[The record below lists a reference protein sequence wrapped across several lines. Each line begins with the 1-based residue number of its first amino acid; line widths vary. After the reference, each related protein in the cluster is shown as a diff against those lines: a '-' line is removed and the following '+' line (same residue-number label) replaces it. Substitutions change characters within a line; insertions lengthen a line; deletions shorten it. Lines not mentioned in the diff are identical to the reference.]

1 MKKVLFDCDN
11 TFGVPGCDVDDGLA
25 LLYLLGREDV
35 DVRAVTVTYGN
46 SQTDVTYEATRRL
59 LRDVG
64 REDIPVLRGGAG
76 PGDYDSEAA
85 DYLAQAAREHPGELS
100 LLATG
105 SLTNLAGAWRKNGQ
119 FFHQLQQVVLMGG
132 VTEPLV
138 FQRQTMEELN
148 FSCDPQ
154 ASFTVLTEG
163 KNVSVI
169 TGNNCL
175 KVLFTKE
182 EYAHRLLASGRAV
195 GRYILD
201 RTDSWFGYTREG
213 YGIEGFYNWDVT
225 AAVYLARP
233 ELFIEDRGRFAFSAE
248 DLKTGH
254 LRRDGAGPWACCLP
268 EIGPAA
274 PFKEEIY
281 DAWERVEM
289 GYHG

>member
-11 TFGVPGCDVDDGLA
+11 TFGVLGCDVDDGLA

-85 DYLAQAAREHPGELS
+85 DYLARAARESPGELS

-119 FFHQLQQVVLMGG
+119 FFHQLRQAVLMGG
-132 VTEPLV
+132 VTAPLV
-138 FQRQTMEELN
+138 FQRQAMEELN

-163 KNVSVI
+163 ENLAVI

-182 EYAHRLLASGRAV
+182 EYARRLLASGRAV

-233 ELFIEDRGRFAFSAE
+233 ELFIEDSGRFAFSAE

-254 LRRDGAGPWACCLP
+254 LRRDGAGPWVCNLP

-281 DAWERVEM
+281 GAWERVEM
-289 GYHG
+289 KYHG